1 MINQLLKMVQ
11 ENTIQSVVN
20 NKAIP
25 NNLNSDVQKEFM
37 SSIQNG
43 ITSAVSSGDIG
54 SLMNLFGKGANNQ
67 SLARNPVYKSIAQS
81 LLTNLIGKFGM
92 SNNMA
97 NNIVKST
104 LPLIFNQFSQKLADP
119 KDKSLD
125 LNNIVQ
131 SIGGNHFSG
140 VNLNDMLG
148 QFISKAGK
156 SKSTSKGSSK
166 STSAGKNNSSS
177 LMNVLSGFLK
187 K

>member
-11 ENTIQSVVN
+11 DNTIQSVVH

-43 ITSAVSSGDIG
+43 ITSAISSGDIG
-54 SLMNLFGKGANNQ
+54 NLMNLFGKGAKNQ
-67 SLARNPVYKSIAQS
+67 SLARNPIYKSIAQNLS
-81 LLTNLIGKFGM
+81 TNLSGKFGM
-92 SNNMA
+92 SDKMA
-97 NNIVKST
+97 NTIVKNT

-125 LNNIVQ
+125 LN
-131 SIGGNHFSG
+131 SIAKSIAGNQFSG
-140 VNLNDMLG
+140 TNLNDMLAK
-148 QFISKAGK
+148 FISKAGK
-156 SKSTSKGSSK
+156 SKSNTKKSSK
-166 STSAGKNNSSS
+166 NTTTKNNGSSS
-177 LMNVLSGFLK
+177 LMNVLSGLLK

>member
-1 MINQLLKMVQ
+1 MINQLLKIVQ
-11 ENTIQSVVN
+11 DNTIQSVVN

-54 SLMNLFGKGANNQ
+54 NLMNLFGKGAKNQ
-67 SLARNPVYKSIAQS
+67 SLARNPIYKSISQS
-81 LLTNLIGKFGM
+81 LVTNLIGKFGM
-92 SNNMA
+92 SNSMA
-97 NNIVKST
+97 NSIVKST

-119 KDKSLD
+119 NDKSLD
-125 LNNIVQ
+125 LNKIVQ
-131 SIGGNHFSG
+131 SIGGKQFSG
-140 VNLNDMLG
+140 TNLNNMLG

-156 SKSTSKGSSK
+156 STSKSKGSSK
-166 STSAGKNNSSS
+166 RASDEKNNSSP
-177 LMNVLSGFLK
+177 LMNLLSGFLK